1 MKSKIIHTKQ
11 WENSEKM
18 NEQNLKPFP
27 PGQSGN
33 PKGRPKNLP
42 GLNAL
47 LAETLGEDSIEVK
60 EILKAIIAKAK
71 KGNVIAAKLIL
82 NRAYGL
88 ESRQMDIRINNSLAD
103 VDLTR
108 LSNESLQEVL
118 ALFENER

>member
-1 MKSKIIHTKQ
+1 
-11 WENSEKM
+11 M